1 MFARAVPTK
10 PSAVSADDLDRL
22 HAAYE
27 LRNPDEIAAFLAEY
41 PELVPLL
48 IEGRRQIDHYYTG
61 GVSVTLTLETD
72 PEEGDQGLY
81 ALILT
86 DMPGEESDSQQYRLW
101 HEWWHKQTPSR
112 PWLLFFHA
120 L

>member
-1 MFARAVPTK
+1 MSARAVPTK
-10 PSAVSADDLDRL
+10 PYAVSEEDLERL
-22 HAAYE
+22 NAAYE
-27 LRNPDEIAAFLAEY
+27 LRNPDEIVPYLTEY

-48 IEGRRQIDHYYTG
+48 IEGRRQIDHYFTE
-61 GVSVTLTLETD
+61 GVPVSLSLDTD

-86 DMPGEESDSQQYRLW
+86 DLPGEESHSRQYRLW
-101 HEWWHKQTPSR
+101 HEWWHKQSPSR